1 MATVLQQ
8 IDASIKNFEKVRAQG
23 DQATTD
29 VGAVVHPYPPVVHPP
44 VNVLATRPKAAQP
57 PRARSNGKD
66 EDDSAAALLALC
78 ISRA

>member
-8 IDASIKNFEKVRAQG
+8 IDASIENFEKVRSRG

-29 VGAVVHPYPPVVHPP
+29 VGAVVHPP

-57 PRARSNGKD
+57 PRARSNDKD
-66 EDDSAAALLALC
+66 DDDSAAALLALC
-78 ISRA
+78 IFRA